1 MKKIFLIFI
10 SVCALASYASYRQE
24 TPKENKQEAKDDNGQ
39 YHINFS
45 EKSHVNKAHKRVV
58 IISAATRKGGN
69 TDLLCDEFAR
79 GAKEAG
85 GDVEK
90 IFLGDYNIGYF
101 SMADMQGDS
110 AKAAKDDAP
119 QLVEKLVGADIIVLS
134 SPVYFM
140 NITGQMKTF
149 IDRTFSRY
157 LDMQNKEFYYIVACA
172 DEAESTADCGITGM
186 RGFVMCLP
194 NSTERGYVKALGI
207 RGKQDVKETKYM
219 KEAYELGKK
228 I

>member
-1 MKKIFLIFI
+1 MKKILFTVMCL
-10 SVCALASYASYRQE
+10 CAIGLSSC
-24 TPKENKQEAKDDNGQ
+24 TSNKQQDTQQAEENEQ
-39 YHINFS
+39 YHINYS
-45 EKSHVNKAHKRVV
+45 ETSHIKKAHKRVV

-110 AKAAKDDAP
+110 AKAVKDDAP
-119 QLVEKLVGADIIVLS
+119 KLMEKLVDADIIVLS

-140 NITGQMKTF
+140 NVTGQMKVF
-149 IDRTFSRY
+149 FDRTFSRY
-157 LDMQNKEFYYIVACA
+157 RDMKDKEFYYIVACA
-172 DEAESTADCGITGM
+172 DAEESTADCGITGM

-194 NSTERGYVKALGI
+194 NPTERGYVKALAI
-207 RGKQDVKETKYM
+207 RGLQDVKESKYM

>member
-1 MKKIFLIFI
+1 MKKIFWMLVG
-10 SVCALASYASYRQE
+10 VCALTLASCSGD
-24 TPKENKQEAKDDNGQ
+24 KQEAKEESQENEQ

-45 EKSHVNKAHKRVV
+45 EKSHISKAHKRVV
-58 IISAATRKGGN
+58 IVSAATRKGGN

-79 GAKEAG
+79 GAKEVG
-85 GDVEK
+85 GNVEK

-110 AKAAKDDAP
+110 AKAVKDDAP
-119 QLVEKLVGADIIVLS
+119 KLVEKLVGADIIVLS

-140 NITGQMKTF
+140 NITGQMKVF

-157 LDMQNKEFYYIVACA
+157 RDMKDKEFYYIVACA
-172 DEAESTADCGITGM
+172 DAEESTADCGITGL

-194 NSTERGYVKALGI
+194 NPTERGYVKALAI
-207 RGKQDVKETKYM
+207 RGKQDVKETQYM

>member
-1 MKKIFLIFI
+1 MKKLFRVLMG
-10 SVCALASYASYRQE
+10 VCALSLTACAGD
-24 TPKENKQEAKDDNGQ
+24 KQEAKEENELNEQ

-45 EKSHVNKAHKRVV
+45 EKSHVSKAHKRVV

-69 TDLLCDEFAR
+69 TNLLCDEFAR

-85 GDVEK
+85 GNVEK

-101 SMADMQGDS
+101 SMADMQGGS
-110 AKAAKDDAP
+110 AKAVKDDAP
-119 QLVEKLVGADIIVLS
+119 ELVEKLVDADIIVLS

-140 NITGQMKTF
+140 NITGQMKVF

-157 LDMQNKEFYYIVACA
+157 RDMKDKEFYYIVACA
-172 DEAESTADCGITGM
+172 DAEESTADYGITGL

-194 NSTERGYVKALGI
+194 NPTERGYVKALCI
-207 RGKQDVKETKYM
+207 RGQQEVKETQYM